1 MAKTNHFVSS
11 QARKCRKQYFNATKD
26 AKHIALS
33 AQLSKELQETHGIKR
48 LPIHRDDE
56 VQGTIGDRSISGKV
70 LEVRLRQMRII
81 VENCG
86 KVKDNGQHVAL
97 PVHPSNLVIT
107 KLKMDKHRK
116 ELIDKKKAGRE
127 AALKKLGRA

>member
-1 MAKTNHFVSS
+1 MNPFVSS

-26 AKHIALS
+26 AKHVALS
-33 AQLSKELQETHGIKR
+33 APLSKELQQTHGIKR

-56 VQGTIGDRSISGKV
+56 VQGTIGERSINGKV
-70 LEVRLRQMRII
+70 LEVRLRQMRVI

-107 KLKMDKHRK
+107 KLKMDNHRK
-116 ELIDKKKAGRE
+116 ELIKKKSKARS
-127 AALKKLGRA
+127 AALAKLGK